1 MRALIISLVCGVCVV
16 SSSPLWAQDKPD
28 AGSSVQSGD
37 ITIED
42 PSHPVLS
49 RDERGEK
56 EAREWLSA
64 LRGRLVAPASGK
76 SAELG
81 DSGVSY
87 LTFLYFFCSV
97 RAGECPF
104 ILDAILAGDV
114 LISKAD
120 GEPSCPTMTQ
130 FWKTWLAGDFDERS
144 KYKVSAASGAKLA
157 AFNASQRPR
166 YVKCKETVAELMVKR
181 DSAEGAQKS
190 VGRTET
196 LLREVTDKGINIFAF
211 E

>member
-64 LRGRLVAPASGK
+64 LRGRLAAPASGK

-87 LTFLYFFCSV
+87 MASLYFFCSV
-97 RAGECPF
+97 RAGDCPF
-104 ILDAILAGDV
+104 MLDKIIAGDV
-114 LISKAD
+114 LIGQAD
-120 GEPSCPTMTQ
+120 GGAGCLASSCWTC
-130 FWKTWLAGDFDERS
+130 S
-144 KYKVSAASGAKLA
+144 
-157 AFNASQRPR
+157 
-166 YVKCKETVAELMVKR
+166 
-181 DSAEGAQKS
+181 
-190 VGRTET
+190 
-196 LLREVTDKGINIFAF
+196 
-211 E
+211 